1 MTIRITHPSG
11 GSVGEWANGAV
22 VVCDDRRAQ
31 RLIMQGYAVEVEPAP
46 EPVKK
51 KKAKE

>member
-1 MTIRITHPSG
+1 MTIRIIHPAG
-11 GSVGEWANGAV
+11 VGEWAQGAV

-31 RLIMQGYAVEVEPAP
+31 RLVQDGYAVAVPPAVP
-46 EPVKK
+46 KT